1 MRGSSI
7 KQVSLHF
14 IEGGPLMSN
23 NKRETVALKEW
34 AVTVKALQEG
44 HLILVMRKGGIVEE
58 TRDFQLVS
66 KGFYLMPAYEHQKE
80 HLLKEAYQGQIQG
93 TMQGWSP
100 DMPSMKLNAYAEAV
114 EDIEITDQETL
125 DRIRDFHIWTDTF
138 AEERL
143 KWKRTKPLHLLLLRV
158 YRLEEPVELPMQPA
172 YNGCKSWVQ
181 LDEGMPQPAMT
192 PVMPDEQFSEQVKLI
207 KQALIGRDISESF

>member
-1 MRGSSI
+1 MA
-7 KQVSLHF
+7 
-14 IEGGPLMSN
+14 
-23 NKRETVALKEW
+23 NKEPEPVALKEW

-44 HLILVMRKGGIVEE
+44 HLMLVMRKGGIIEE

-93 TMQGWSP
+93 TMQGWTP
-100 DMPSMKLNAYAEAV
+100 DMPSIKLHSYAEAV

-125 DRIRDFHIWTDTF
+125 DRIREHHIWTDTF

-192 PVMPDEQFSEQVKLI
+192 PVLSDEEFDQQVSII
-207 KQALIGRDISESF
+207 KQALIGRDISEST

>member
-1 MRGSSI
+1 MEANSGRD
-7 KQVSLHF
+7 
-14 IEGGPLMSN
+14 P
-23 NKRETVALKEW
+23 VALKEW

-44 HLILVMRKGGIVEE
+44 HLILVMRKGGIIEE

-80 HLLKEAYQGQIQG
+80 HLLKDAYQGQIQG
-93 TMQGWSP
+93 TMHGWTP
-100 DMPSMKLNAYAEAV
+100 DMPSIKLGSYAEAV

-125 DRIRDFHIWTDTF
+125 DRLRDYHIWTDTF

-172 YNGCKSWVQ
+172 YNGCKSWVR
-181 LDEGMPQPAMT
+181 LNEGMPQPAMT
-192 PVMPDEQFSEQVKLI
+192 PVLSDKEFERRVSLI
-207 KQALIGRDISESF
+207 KQALIGRDISESS

>member
-1 MRGSSI
+1 
-7 KQVSLHF
+7 
-14 IEGGPLMSN
+14 MSN
-23 NKRETVALKEW
+23 SEREPVALKEW

-44 HLILVMRKGGIVEE
+44 HLILVMRKGGIIEE

-66 KGFYLMPAYEHQKE
+66 KSFYLMPAYEHQKE
-80 HLLKEAYQGQIQG
+80 HLLKEAFQGQIQG
-93 TMQGWSP
+93 TMQGWTP
-100 DMPSMKLNAYAEAV
+100 NMPSIKLSAYAEAV

-125 DRIRDFHIWTDTF
+125 DRIRDFHIWTDAF

-172 YNGCKSWVQ
+172 YNGCKSWVK

-192 PVMPDEQFSEQVKLI
+192 PVLADEEFERQATLI
-207 KQALIGRDISESF
+207 KQALIGRDFSEST

>member
-1 MRGSSI
+1 M
-7 KQVSLHF
+7 VANY
-14 IEGGPLMSN
+14 P
-23 NKRETVALKEW
+23 VALKEW

-44 HLILVMRKGGIVEE
+44 HLMLVMRKGGIIEE

-66 KGFYLMPAYEHQKE
+66 PSFYLMPAYEHQKE
-80 HLLKEAYQGQIQG
+80 HLLKADYQGQIQG
-93 TMQGWSP
+93 TMEGYTP
-100 DMPSMKLNAYAEAV
+100 DMASIKLSSYAEAV

-125 DRIRDFHIWTDTF
+125 DRIREYHIWTDTF

-158 YRLEEPVELPMQPA
+158 YRLEEPIELPMKST

-181 LDEGMPQPAMT
+181 LEEGMPK
-192 PVMPDEQFSEQVKLI
+192 PVMVPVLSDEQFNHLAAQI
-207 KQALIGRDISESF
+207 KQALIGSDTSK